1 MEFLQELHEQYSVLC
16 SHIFLMDPF
25 LNATKI
31 YAMVCQEKK
40 QQEIHS
46 LSPSI
51 TAPEAAALSV
61 NPGPS
66 NTVNRA
72 NIIPNNDRDSCSN
85 SLANRSNNNN
95 QCSCDGMPN
104 KPNLHCDLLQL

>member
-1 MEFLQELHEQYSVLC
+1 MEFLQELHEQYSALR
-16 SHIFLMDPF
+16 SHIFLMDHF

-31 YAMVCQEKK
+31 YALVCQEK

-46 LSPSI
+46 PSPSI

-85 SLANRSNNNN
+85 PPANRLNNNN
-95 QCSCDGMPN
+95 QRSCDRRPN
-104 KPNLHCDLLQL
+104 KPNLCCNLLWL